1 MSVAE
6 QVARERLRRAED
18 AGVPG
23 DLARARA
30 GVAAVQAER
39 AGGLEGF
46 RTLIARMDAE
56 LEGHSR
62 PGWPDAGA
70 PSRTSRGCAPH
81 GPVRTEPR
89 PAITATIEITADR
102 IAVAGAAYDE
112 RRTTNDERRPDLGR
126 PAVGIRSEDSMES
139 EKQSTET
146 GAGPADARI
155 PAGSR
160 SRLLRPSGS
169 GPTQRPPL
177 RVRVSLRR
185 LLVRR
190 AVLGTVVAT
199 AALVVSYHYGGL
211 LGTGRFQELHRFL
224 AIGGAIVFL
233 VSAVSA
239 VRSGTS
245 DVVGLVRV
253 PGRLGDARAGT
264 FRLICLLA
272 G

>member
-1 MSVAE
+1 
-6 QVARERLRRAED
+6 
-18 AGVPG
+18 
-23 DLARARA
+23 
-30 GVAAVQAER
+30 
-39 AGGLEGF
+39 
-46 RTLIARMDAE
+46 
-56 LEGHSR
+56 
-62 PGWPDAGA
+62 
-70 PSRTSRGCAPH
+70 
-81 GPVRTEPR
+81 
-89 PAITATIEITADR
+89 
-102 IAVAGAAYDE
+102 
-112 RRTTNDERRPDLGR
+112 
-126 PAVGIRSEDSMES
+126 MES

-224 AIGGAIVFL
+224 AIGGAVVFI

-272 G
+272 GYVVVVLCALALFHVPVQHLLLGGVLTGVILGIAAQQVLANLFAGIMLLFAHPFTAGDELTVRSGALGGPVVGRVTGMTLTYVTVVTPAGPVLLPNSAVLAAAVGPATEWHAG